1 MKVQGYVSDKYIKQM
16 KKLRQLINTEKTK
29 TNARMATQSYC
40 YMTQLLTILYNCS
53 DVNIEYR
60 N

>member
-1 MKVQGYVSDKYIKQM
+1 M

-40 YMTQLLTILYNCS
+40 YMAQLLTILYNCS
-53 DVNIEYR
+53 DVTLNIVTKQKYVI
-60 N
+60 